1 MITRLSAIA
10 LTLAMFVMA
19 PAHALDKGTP
29 DEAVAMTKLAVAT
42 IHEVGKEKA
51 FAAFGNLADKRFHD
65 RDLYIYVY
73 DMKGVALAH
82 GVNPKMV
89 GKNLLDMRDGDGK
102 YIVKGFI
109 DVANSPA
116 GHGWVEYKWPNPLTK
131 SVDAK
136 AGYVEKVDDI
146 IVGSGVYK

>member
-10 LTLAMFVMA
+10 LTLAMLVMA
-19 PAHALDKGTP
+19 PVHALDKGRP

-42 IHEVGKEKA
+42 IKEVGKEKA
-51 FAAFGNLADKRFHD
+51 FAAFANVADKRFHD

-109 DVANSPA
+109 EAASSPA

-131 SVDAK
+131 SIDAK
-136 AGYVEKVDDI
+136 AGYVETIDDI
-146 IVGSGVYK
+146 IVGAGVYK